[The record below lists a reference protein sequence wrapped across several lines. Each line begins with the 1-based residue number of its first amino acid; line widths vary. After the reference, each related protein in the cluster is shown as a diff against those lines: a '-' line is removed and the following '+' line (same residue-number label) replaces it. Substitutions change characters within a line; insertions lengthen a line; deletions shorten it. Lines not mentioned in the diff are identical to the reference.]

1 MITDG
6 TPDPVSSDDI
16 DGNNGISVLTV
27 TMIVASVL
35 AVGAGTG
42 VAFIVTKTTTAE
54 EE

>member
-6 TPDPVSSDDI
+6 TSNPIFSDDI

-35 AVGAGTG
+35 AVGTGAG